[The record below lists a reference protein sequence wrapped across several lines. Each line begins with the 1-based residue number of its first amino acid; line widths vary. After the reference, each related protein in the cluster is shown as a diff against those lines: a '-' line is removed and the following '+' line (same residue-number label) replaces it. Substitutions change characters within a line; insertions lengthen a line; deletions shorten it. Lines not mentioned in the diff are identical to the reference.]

1 MYTGI
6 ILHVLNKMMF
16 VIGSY
21 SMHFFLG
28 RYLSEQEYGIV
39 GMVIT
44 IINFEYIF
52 FTDGVRQGMS
62 KTISELRYDE
72 RHLIRLGLFWQLAMI
87 GLFFSATYGG
97 AGLIAGLLGD
107 RGLTPYIRGV
117 AWLLPFTGIYSLMLG
132 ILNGHKNFLAEAG
145 IGIIYPLLKLAVI
158 PFVLFVFEDAVIGTE
173 AGFLFA
179 GVLTMLLSI
188 FAVKRETADFMQAK
202 QRIRLWEY
210 GKTTCS
216 YLLLFCV
223 STIMMNL
230 DTLILKSVSGS
241 NELVGY
247 YTGVATFAK
256 VPYFLLTA
264 FYTVALPLITR
275 NYAAGEMETAKGAI
289 TDLLSVILSF
299 VLPVAAVVSAASG
312 HILSLFYKPSYR
324 AGQNALALLSFAIF
338 FLGMMLVFTMIL
350 SAADKKKWIAC
361 LSVGMLVAEGILCP
375 LLTERF
381 SLTGTALATCI
392 TAAAGMILAGV
403 CVVLVFG
410 NFWQKKH
417 TLLLIINGAAY
428 VGYAVF
434 FRRVSLT
441 NFLVLILLCGAC
453 YVLSAG
459 TGAIAA
465 GLHKKLPFGKKRKD
479 R

>member
-39 GMVIT
+39 GTVIT

-62 KTISELRYDE
+62 KTISEMRYDE
-72 RHLIRLGLFWQLAMI
+72 RHLVRMGTLLQLAMI
-87 GLFFSATYGG
+87 ALFFTGTYGG
-97 AGLIAGLLGD
+97 AGLIAELLGE
-107 RGLTPYIRGV
+107 RELLPYIRGV

-132 ILNGHKNFLAEAG
+132 ILNGHKRFLEEAG
-145 IGIIYPLLKLAVI
+145 IGIIYPLLKLSVI

-179 GVLTMLLSI
+179 GVLTMLLSVC
-188 FAVKRETADFMQAK
+188 AVRKMAADF
-202 QRIRLWEY
+202 QRTEQKIRLREY
-210 GKTTCS
+210 MKTTCS

-264 FYTVALPLITR
+264 FYTVALPLVTR
-275 NYAAGEMETAKGAI
+275 NYAKGELGQAKGAI
-289 TDLLSVILSF
+289 MELLSVILCF

-312 HILSLFYKPSYR
+312 HILALFYKPSYR
-324 AGQNALALLSFAIF
+324 AGQNALSLLSFAIF
-338 FLGMMLVFTMIL
+338 FLGMTLVFTMIL
-350 SAADKKKWIAC
+350 SAADQKKRIAC
-361 LSVGMLVAEGILCP
+361 ISAGLLCAEGILCP
-375 LLTERF
+375 FMTRCF
-381 SLTGTALATCI
+381 SLTGTAGATCI
-392 TAAAGMILAGV
+392 AAAAGMLASGMSAAR
-403 CVVLVFG
+403 VFG

-417 TLLLIINGAAY
+417 TLLLMMNLAAY
-428 VGYAVF
+428 ALYF
-434 FRRVSLT
+434 FLFRSMQIT
-441 NFLVLILLCGAC
+441 NFFLLVLLGTVAYLLPAGVGAF
-453 YVLSAG
+453 LLG
-459 TGAIAA
+459 M
-465 GLHKKLPFGKKRKD
+465 HKKRSYPM
-479 R
+479 

>member
-1 MYTGI
+1 
-6 ILHVLNKMMF
+6 MF

-39 GMVIT
+39 GTVIT

-62 KTISELRYDE
+62 RSISELRYEE
-72 RHLIRLGLFWQLAMI
+72 RHLIRTGVFLQLAMI
-87 GLFFSATYGG
+87 GLFFAGTYGG
-97 AGLIAGLLGD
+97 AGLIAELLGD
-107 RGLTPYIRGV
+107 RALTPYIRGV

-145 IGIIYPLLKLAVI
+145 IGIIYPVLKLSVI
-158 PFVLFVFEDAVIGTE
+158 PFVLFVFDDAVIGTE
-173 AGFLFA
+173 TGFLTA
-179 GVLTMLLSI
+179 GVLTMLISV
-188 FAVKRETADFMQAK
+188 FAVKKESASFLKTKVQIK
-202 QRIRLWEY
+202 VWEY
-210 GKTTCS
+210 LKTMCS

-230 DTLILKSVSGS
+230 DTLILKGVSGS

-275 NYAAGEMETAKGAI
+275 NYAAGEMEEAKGAV

-324 AGQNALALLSFAIF
+324 AGQNALSLLSFGIF

-350 SAADKKKWIAC
+350 SAADKKKWIVW
-361 LSVGMLVAEGILCP
+361 LSVGMLAAEGILCP
-375 LLTERF
+375 VLTKHF

-392 TAAAGMILAGV
+392 TAAAGMLSAGI
-403 CVVLVFG
+403 CVGSVFG

-417 TLLLIINGAAY
+417 TLLLILNGAAY
-428 VGYAVF
+428 AGYAVF
-434 FRRVSLT
+434 FRRIPIT
-441 NFLVLILLCGAC
+441 NFFILILLCGIC
-453 YVLSAG
+453 YMLSAG
-459 TGAIAA
+459 IGGAIT
-465 GLHKKLPFGKKRKD
+465 GLHKKLPFLQGRKHS
-479 R
+479 